1 MPAVRLGGCA
11 PDTALMYLKSLGA
24 FRAVARHE
32 DVGDPGARAR
42 WDGDTFVLDTRLG
55 KSGLVD
61 FFASEYRP
69 LPVVSP
75 WNVLSG
81 FHDNTDTVDR
91 IRSGESERLRPY
103 RSVIDDVFCIL
114 NDVFGEGSYP
124 CRRNGG
130 EDDKNAG
137 ATQPP
142 DKKALRAKK
151 DAVLALSRNRLPD
164 DVVEWIDA
172 AFVMTASGRWTTGAI
187 LGSGGSDGKTEMSQT
202 YMKYVLQ
209 YASGDPGDGDRA
221 LVRNS
226 LYGDDAAL
234 PSKGIVVG
242 HLFPGAFST
251 HATGPPSTLQYTV
264 LNPWDYILAMEG
276 MTFFGGGVSRRGERG
291 YAAFPFSVRTSWA
304 GHGTAC
310 DQENGEGKDSG
321 EVWFP
326 LWDRPAAYG
335 ELRHVFYE
343 GLVQSHKTPA
353 SGVGMAVALAN
364 YGAMRGI
371 NAFER
376 YGMFKRKGRDH
387 HLVNVGRI
395 HAGDRHGGSRVLQE
409 IEPWLD
415 SIRSKGDQL
424 AANGGRLPTS
434 MGALL
439 RAADDAIIS
448 YCMDNSPKKMQDV
461 LVVLGRL
468 ERQIAISPRLA
479 LRPLGRLSG
488 EWLAACNT
496 QTPEYRL
503 AASLASVHAWEYP
516 IRHNLEPVKVPN
528 EAYKPVKWVPGSTAS
543 AWGKGDV
550 VRNMISVL
558 ERRCVDGRGSGRLR
572 SSPKG
577 ASPGKTDIC
586 GPDGRARRLV
596 VPLGSKIPATVADVV
611 RFVEGEVD
619 DGLIRDLL
627 LPLSAVEY
635 KASSAREIYDDT
647 APFKLPGHV
656 PEDYISLKANFPP
669 MEPRGGANAVFEPT
683 LIGLLKSG
691 NAAQAVDVA
700 RRRLRASGYR
710 VRRTSKA
717 DADHASG
724 DTARRL
730 CASLIFPIRDDDMN
744 RLVKSLEPPSNAKK
758 G

>member
-1 MPAVRLGGCA
+1 MPAVRLEGCA
-11 PDTALMYLKSLGA
+11 PDTALMYLKSLGV
-24 FRAVARHE
+24 FKAVARHE
-32 DVGDPGARAR
+32 GGDPGARAR

-55 KSGLVD
+55 KSGLAD

-75 WNVLSG
+75 WNVSSG
-81 FHDNTDTVDR
+81 FHENTYTVDK
-91 IRSGESERLRPY
+91 IRNSGSERLRPY
-103 RSVIDDVFCIL
+103 RKVIDDVFCIL
-114 NDVFGEGSYP
+114 SDVFGEGSYP
-124 CRRNGG
+124 CRRSGG
-130 EDDKNAG
+130 ADGENAG
-137 ATQPP
+137 ASKPP

-151 DAVLALSRNRLPD
+151 DDVLALARNRLPD

-202 YMKYVLQ
+202 YMKYVLE
-209 YASGDPGDGDRA
+209 YASGDPDDGDRA

-234 PSKGIVVG
+234 PSKGLVVG

-264 LNPWDYILAMEG
+264 FNPWDYVLAMEG

-310 DQENGEGKDSG
+310 DHENGEGKDSG

-326 LWDRPAAYG
+326 LWDRPATYG

-353 SGVGMAVALAN
+353 SGAGMAVALAN

-376 YGMFKRKGRDH
+376 YVMFKRKGRDH

-395 HAGDRHGGSRVLQE
+395 LAGDRHGGGRVLQE

-424 AANGGRLPTS
+424 AAKGGRLPAS
-434 MGALL
+434 MEALL

-461 LVVLGRL
+461 LIVLGRL
-468 ERQIAISPRLA
+468 ERQIAMSPRLA

-496 QTPEYRL
+496 QAPEYRL
-503 AASLASVHAWEYP
+503 AAALASVHAWRYP

-528 EAYKPVKWVPGSTAS
+528 EAYKPVTWVSGSTAS
-543 AWGKGDV
+543 AWGAGDTI
-550 VRNMISVL
+550 RNMISVL
-558 ERRCVDGRGSGRLR
+558 ERRCVDGRGRSRLG
-572 SSPKG
+572 SMKS
-577 ASPGKTDIC
+577 ANPGKDGNG
-586 GPDGRARRLV
+586 GPDERARRLI
-596 VPLGSKIPATVADVV
+596 VPLGSRIPATVADVV

-619 DGLIRDLL
+619 DGLIQDLL

-635 KASSAREIYDDT
+635 RASSAGGIYDDT
-647 APFKLPGHV
+647 AQFELPLHV

-669 MEPRGGANAVFEPT
+669 MEPRGGADPVFEPT

-691 NAAQAVDVA
+691 NAAQAADVA

-710 VRRTSKA
+710 VRPIGKA
-717 DADHASG
+717 DGDHASG
-724 DTARRL
+724 DSARRL
-730 CASLIFPIRDDDMN
+730 CASLIFPIRDYDMI
-744 RLVKSLEPPSNAKK
+744 RLVKSLETPSNAKK
-758 G
+758 K

>member
-1 MPAVRLGGCA
+1 
-11 PDTALMYLKSLGA
+11 
-24 FRAVARHE
+24 
-32 DVGDPGARAR
+32 
-42 WDGDTFVLDTRLG
+42 
-55 KSGLVD
+55 
-61 FFASEYRP
+61 
-69 LPVVSP
+69 
-75 WNVLSG
+75 
-81 FHDNTDTVDR
+81 
-91 IRSGESERLRPY
+91 
-103 RSVIDDVFCIL
+103 
-114 NDVFGEGSYP
+114 
-124 CRRNGG
+124 
-130 EDDKNAG
+130 
-137 ATQPP
+137 
-142 DKKALRAKK
+142 
-151 DAVLALSRNRLPD
+151 
-164 DVVEWIDA
+164 
-172 AFVMTASGRWTTGAI
+172 
-187 LGSGGSDGKTEMSQT
+187 
-202 YMKYVLQ
+202 
-209 YASGDPGDGDRA
+209 
-221 LVRNS
+221 
-226 LYGDDAAL
+226 
-234 PSKGIVVG
+234 
-242 HLFPGAFST
+242 
-251 HATGPPSTLQYTV
+251 
-264 LNPWDYILAMEG
+264 MEG

-395 HAGDRHGGSRVLQE
+395 QAGDRHGGSRVLQE

-503 AASLASVHAWEYP
+503 AAALASVHAWEYP
-516 IRHNLEPVKVPN
+516 IRHNLEPVKVPS
-528 EAYKPVKWVPGSTAS
+528 EAYKPVQWIPGSTAS

-572 SSPKG
+572 SNPKG
-577 ASPGKTDIC
+577 AGPSKTDIG
-586 GPDGRARRLV
+586 GPDARARRLV

-619 DGLIRDLL
+619 DDLIRDLL

-635 KASSAREIYDDT
+635 KAGSAREIYDDT
-647 APFKLPGHV
+647 APFELPGHV
-656 PEDYISLKANFPP
+656 PEDTYP
-669 MEPRGGANAVFEPT
+669 
-683 LIGLLKSG
+683 
-691 NAAQAVDVA
+691 
-700 RRRLRASGYR
+700 
-710 VRRTSKA
+710 
-717 DADHASG
+717 
-724 DTARRL
+724 
-730 CASLIFPIRDDDMN
+730 
-744 RLVKSLEPPSNAKK
+744 
-758 G
+758 